1 MQRYCREKANA
12 YLGLQVIGLT
22 LEKAEVRARVVATR
36 MRGRK
41 DIMVGSLATGNR
53 TSKHKK
59 QHNKRAQLKV
69 FRSRSVCEP
78 ADRDFQFAAD
88 QDVSNDEES
97 VPQKT
102 NHDQRTLVEI
112 K

>member
-1 MQRYCREKANA
+1 MQMQCYCREKANA

-41 DIMVGSLATGNR
+41 DIMVGSLATDNR

-59 QHNKRAQLKV
+59 QHKRAQLKV
-69 FRSRSVCEP
+69 FRSRSVCGP
-78 ADRDFQFAAD
+78 ANGDFQFAA
-88 QDVSNDEES
+88 DVSNDEES

-102 NHDQRTLVEI
+102 HHDQRTLVEI